1 VELPSIRPRLAVPAI
16 DPLVVCEHVTR
27 TYVAHGASNN
37 ALDDVT
43 LNVPR
48 RGLTAI
54 TGPSGSGKST
64 LLAMLGC
71 LDRPTTGRITVDHVE
86 VTSLT
91 RRARRDFRR
100 TRLRAMQPQPSDNL
114 FERLDAAGN
123 VRWAARHAGLDA
135 VDVDAVLAPLGL
147 GAMAARRVRELSGG
161 EQQRLAL
168 ACCLVGDPAIVLA
181 DEPTASLDPQN
192 AAMVAEAFRAAADSG
207 AAVLVATHDPVLVA
221 VADWVI
227 ALDRGRLVV
236 EAR

>member
-1 VELPSIRPRLAVPAI
+1 VTRVAVPQI
-16 DPLVVCEHVTR
+16 DPLVVCQGVTR
-27 TYVAHGASNN
+27 TYISHGVAAN

-48 RGLTAI
+48 QGLTAI

-71 LDRPTTGRITVDHVE
+71 LDRPTSGSVVVDHVD
-86 VTSLT
+86 VTALT
-91 RRARRDFRR
+91 RRERREFRR
-100 TRLRAMQPQPSDNL
+100 VRLRAMQPQPSDNL
-114 FERLDAAGN
+114 FERLDAAEN
-123 VRWAARHAGLDA
+123 VRWAARHAGLST
-135 VDVDAVLAPLGL
+135 VDVEEVLRPLGL
-147 GAMAARRVRELSGG
+147 ASMSGRRVRELSGG

-168 ACCLVGDPAIVLA
+168 CCCLVGDPAIVLA

-192 AAMVAEAFRAAADSG
+192 AAMVADAFRAAADAG

-227 ALDRGRLVV
+227 ALDRGRLVQ
-236 EAR
+236 EMR

>member
-1 VELPSIRPRLAVPAI
+1 MELPSTRPRIAVPQI

-71 LDRPTTGRITVDHVE
+71 LDRPTSGRIVVDHVE
-86 VTSLT
+86 ITSLS
-91 RRARRDFRR
+91 RRERRDFRR

-123 VRWAARHAGLDA
+123 VRWAARHAGLDS
-135 VDVDAVLAPLGL
+135 VDIDAVLAPLGL

-181 DEPTASLDPQN
+181 DEPTASLDPTN
-192 AAMVAEAFRAAADSG
+192 AEMVAQAFRVAADAG

-227 ALDRGRLVV
+227 ALDRGRLLG